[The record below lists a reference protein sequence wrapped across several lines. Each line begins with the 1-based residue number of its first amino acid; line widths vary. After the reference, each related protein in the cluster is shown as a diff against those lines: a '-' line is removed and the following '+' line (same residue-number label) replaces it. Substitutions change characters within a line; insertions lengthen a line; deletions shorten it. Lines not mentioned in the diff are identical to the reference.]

1 MAAYFDEVPAFGA
14 SVCARVHTSGQ
25 VLFAQG
31 FQAVKIIVSRAKDRE
46 TAKNG
51 TEEMAKGKK
60 RFPGFEWLRMSPIK
74 RRLFWLYSARG
85 GIDEAKGLL
94 FVASRRVTE
103 RDAASASLV

>member
-1 MAAYFDEVPAFGA
+1 MHRLARARAHDRAGI
-14 SVCARVHTSGQ
+14 VCARIPSCENNCEPSERQ
-25 VLFAQG
+25 
-31 FQAVKIIVSRAKDRE
+31 
-46 TAKNG
+46 KNRG
-51 TEEMAKGKK
+51 ERSEEEEEMAKGEEGKK

-103 RDAASASLV
+103 RDAAAASAPLV